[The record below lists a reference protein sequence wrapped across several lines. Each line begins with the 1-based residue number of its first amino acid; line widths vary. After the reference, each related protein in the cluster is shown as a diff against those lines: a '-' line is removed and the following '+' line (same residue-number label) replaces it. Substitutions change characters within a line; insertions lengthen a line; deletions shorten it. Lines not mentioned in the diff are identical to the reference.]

1 MARKKRQFNAFSLSF
16 LDIMSCGFGA
26 VILFFVIINHA
37 TVQRTDTMNSDLSG
51 EVMLLETELALEEL
65 HRVKLQNSLDEVE
78 QEVVDADGATTQ
90 LIDELD
96 DDRQELSEQQEEAA
110 ARRERLE
117 QLISEVQSIEE
128 QMSNFLDDE
137 TEKETGTLID
147 VIGEGNRQY
156 LTGLRIGGERIMVL
170 VDTSASMLDNT
181 IVNILRRRNLPAE
194 QRRRSNKWQRAVR
207 TVQWLASQM
216 PPESQFQVYRYSTD
230 ATPVISGTEGR
241 WLDNED
247 GRKLGEAVE
256 KVRQIAPE
264 GGTRLHAA
272 IEAINLMSPRPDN
285 VYLIVD
291 GLPTQGD
298 SVITEKG
305 SVDGRQ
311 RLRYFREAA
320 NQLSAGIPVNIIMLP
335 MEGDPA
341 AAGEYWQLAALT
353 GGSFMSPT
361 EDWP

>member
-1 MARKKRQFNAFSLSF
+1 MAKKKRQFNVFSLSF

-37 TVQRTDTMNSDLSG
+37 TEQRADTMNADLSG
-51 EVMLLETELALEEL
+51 EVMLLETELALEKL
-65 HRVKLQNSLDEVE
+65 NRVKLQNSIDEVE
-78 QEVVDADGATTQ
+78 QEVIEADGASTQ
-90 LIDELD
+90 LLDELEV
-96 DDRQELSEQQEEAA
+96 DRRELSEQEAEAA

-117 QLISEVQSIEE
+117 QLISEVQNVE
-128 QMSNFLDDE
+128 QQMANLQDQQ
-137 TEKETGTLID
+137 TEKDTGTPIN
-147 VIGEGNRQY
+147 VIGDGDRQY
-156 LTGLRIGGERIMVL
+156 LTGLRMGGERIMVL
-170 VDTSASMLDNT
+170 IDSSASMLDNT

-194 QRRRSNKWQRAVR
+194 QRRRAQKWQRAVR

-216 PPESQFQVYRYSTD
+216 PVDAQFQVYRYSTD
-230 ATPVISGTEGR
+230 ATPVIPGTEGS
-241 WLDNED
+241 WLDPEQ
-247 GRKLGEAVE
+247 GRRFDEALE

-272 IEAINLMSPRPDN
+272 IEAINTMSPRPDN

-298 SVITEKG
+298 EVITAKG
-305 SVDGRQ
+305 SVSGQQ
-311 RLRYFREAA
+311 RLRYFRQAA
-320 NQLSAGIPVNIIMLP
+320 NLLAAGVPVNIIMFP

-341 AAGEYWQLAALT
+341 AAGEYWHLAALT
-353 GGSFMSPT
+353 GGSFMAPT

>member
-1 MARKKRQFNAFSLSF
+1 VARKKRPFNVFSLSF

-37 TVQRTDTMNSDLSG
+37 TEQRSDTMNADLSG
-51 EVMLLETELALEEL
+51 EVLLMETELALEQL
-65 HRVKLQNSLDEVE
+65 NRVKLQNSLDEVE
-78 QEVVDADGATTQ
+78 QEVVQADGATTR

-96 DDRQELSEQQEEAA
+96 DDRRELSEQEAEAA
-110 ARRERLE
+110 ASRERLE
-117 QLISEVQSIEE
+117 QLISEVQSIEQ
-128 QMSNFLDDE
+128 QMANFRDDE
-137 TEKETGTLID
+137 TDKETGTLID

-156 LTGLRIGGERIMVL
+156 LTGLRIGGDRIMIL
-170 VDTSASMLDNT
+170 IDSSASMLDNT

-194 QRRRSNKWQRAVR
+194 QRRRATKWQRAVR

-216 PPESQFQVYRYSTD
+216 PAESQFQVYRYSTD
-230 ATPVISGTEGR
+230 ATPVIPGTEGS
-241 WLDNED
+241 WLDIEE
-247 GRKLGEAVE
+247 GRKLDEAVD

-272 IEAINLMSPRPDN
+272 IEAVNQMSPRPDN

-298 SVITEKG
+298 SVITAKG
-305 SVDGRQ
+305 SVNGQQ

-320 NQLSAGIPVNIIMLP
+320 NQLAAGIPINIIMFP